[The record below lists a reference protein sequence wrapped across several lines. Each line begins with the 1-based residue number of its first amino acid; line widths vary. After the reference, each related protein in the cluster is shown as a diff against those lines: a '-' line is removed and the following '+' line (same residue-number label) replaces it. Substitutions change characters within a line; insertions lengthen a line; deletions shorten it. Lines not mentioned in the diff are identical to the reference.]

1 MKKIIKKISIII
13 SVFFFSFAQA
23 KEICISNDDLMDYAI
38 VSYMETTWA
47 TMDACME
54 KIPNYDYRIYE
65 KFIVEYKKLLDTSDK
80 YNDAWFKENYGN
92 EWQQKKKANLALI
105 RSDSSANSVSIIKL
119 KEMCDELNS
128 NSEKYINEGKE
139 TFLDDIGIMARA
151 VRSDLPKCAEKKKK
165 VEKTE
170 DKNKK
175 KEAKKIIKEA
185 MENLKIKLICEA
197 FGDGYVFDKNGK
209 LISYYTNDGDKK
221 ESIEILAVEDD
232 DSFEVTGVLVFMD
245 FMFKI
250 TTMNE
255 KTIRA
260 KHIDYGHAVKIDRI
274 TGVMESRLIG
284 QTDGTQFTDD
294 WNCKKAEKQ
303 F

>member
-65 KFIVEYKKLLDTSDK
+65 KFIVQYKKLLDTSDK

-92 EWQQKKKANLALI
+92 EWQQKKKASLALI

-151 VRSDLPKCAEKKKK
+151 VRSDLPKCIDKIKK
-165 VEKTE
+165 VEE
-170 DKNKK
+170 
-175 KEAKKIIKEA
+175 KEAKNKE
-185 MENLKIKLICEA
+185 EWIDTHLFCEA
-197 FGDGYVFDKNGK
+197 IGTLYIFDKNGK
-209 LISYYTNDGDKK
+209 LITTNTSEEK
-221 ESIEILAVEDD
+221 ESVKISTFGDTNVGIVEYLGWGFMIHKMTDTTIE
-232 DSFEVTGVLVFMD
+232 
-245 FMFKI
+245 
-250 TTMNE
+250 
-255 KTIRA
+255 A
-260 KHIDYGHAVKIDRI
+260 KHLDYGHRITIDRI
-274 TGVMESRLIG
+274 TGIMESRLIG
-284 QTDGTQFTDD
+284 QNSGEQFVQDFQ
-294 WNCKKAEKQ
+294 CKKAEKQ